1 MNPILRNILGVI
13 AGMAVGMLINGGL
26 INISGS
32 LIPLPE
38 GVDPND
44 FESIKTNMHL
54 YSPKHFLM
62 PFLAHA
68 LGTLGGAFTMA
79 KIAASHQ
86 VKLGLLIGA
95 FFLIGGVMMVQML
108 PQTPTWFAALD
119 ILVAY
124 LPMGWLGAKLANR
137 G

>member
-1 MNPILRNILGVI
+1 MHPILRNILAVI
-13 AGMAVGMLINGGL
+13 AGVAVGMLINGGL
-26 INISGS
+26 INISS
-32 LIPLPE
+32 SSIPLPE

-44 FESIKTNMHL
+44 FESLKTNMHL
-54 YSPKHFLM
+54 YAPKHFIM

-68 LGTLGGAFTMA
+68 LGTLVGAFTMA
-79 KIAASHQ
+79 KIAVNHQ
-86 VKLGLLIGA
+86 VKLGILIGA

-124 LPMGWLGAKLANR
+124 LPMGWLGATLANKN
-137 G
+137 